1 MPRKPQSQTRQPS
14 TSAPFYVIKAEFK
27 TFHAQQMYN
36 RAYERFAGAVYL
48 ASIILRVFG
57 EEAKVRELEG
67 VIDERINRLFESL
80 RAERKRL
87 QVAAE
92 AEGILTGEVEYSKPQ
107 TIEAKVSSPRS
118 GRFLGVLREF
128 DGLVQMYD
136 AMWLS
141 GAIPDTDYHKH
152 IYDWKRQIL
161 RAAGHVSNVTTSAM
175 RAARKRGVTV
185 ETEDKPEAPTA
196 QTPSGSDEATTDT
209 NKDAKETTTSP

>member
-1 MPRKPQSQTRQPS
+1 MPKKPQSQTRQPTAS
-14 TSAPFYVIKAEFK
+14 TPFYVIKAELK
-27 TFHAQQMYN
+27 TFHAQQMYA
-36 RAYERFAGAVYL
+36 RAFDRFAGAVYL

-57 EEAKVRELEG
+57 EESKVRELEG

-80 RAERKRL
+80 RAEHKRL

-92 AEGILTGEVEYSKPQ
+92 AEGISMDGVEYSKPQ
-107 TIEAKVSSPRS
+107 TIEARVSSPRS

-141 GAIPDTDYHKH
+141 GAIPDADYHKH

-161 RAAGHVSNVTTSAM
+161 RAAGHVSNITTSAM
-175 RAARKRGVTV
+175 RAAKKRGVTV
-185 ETEDKPEAPTA
+185 ETENKPEAPTA
-196 QTPSGSDEATTDT
+196 QTPSGSNEATTDT
-209 NKDAKETTTSP
+209 KDAKETTASP